1 MIELFRDREQ
11 LKGKNL
17 VCLIMTGNILAGENE
32 NMVKFPKN
40 RQI

>member
-1 MIELFRDREQ
+1 MIELFRHTEQ
-11 LKGKNL
+11 LKGNTL